1 MRAERICT
9 AASDTRIFCACAPVF
24 FCGHARA
31 PPRAFASKA
40 HSTSADRTGATISVR
55 LRVRLHR
62 RARLPARHIL
72 RQPTERGAT
81 TSVRLR
87 VRVHRLPSTA
97 AATADDCT
105 SCPRAARQAQIRRAC
120 AVRRLLQH
128 RGMCLLQHMQDR
140 GIMRAPRVTLSN
152 VLALRVQAQRSKGI
166 DQRGCG
172 KTAVRQDRCH
182 IGRLLTRCHS
192 RLLAWKL
199 RPVRMY
205 TRGTLVFLHCV
216 EQFGASLLTQV
227 PPHTRG
233 IYTHARYIRAP
244 PRAARHESPGC
255 AAVRVRVPP
264 RASRAGAYVTCF
276 RARNAPVHQRGNK
289 CLATCTR
296 HAYIR
301 HITTTCL
308 PAPAPRGRARGR
320 AVLH

>member
-40 HSTSADRTGATISVR
+40 HSTSADRTGATTSVR
-55 LRVRLHR
+55 LRVRVHRRARCAARHIPRQPTKRGATTSVRLHRRARLPARHILRQPTERGATTSVRLRVRVHRRARCAARHIPRQPTKRGATTSVRLHR

-105 SCPRAARQAQIRRAC
+105 SCPRAGRQAQIRRAC

-152 VLALRVQAQRSKGI
+152 VFA
-166 DQRGCG
+166 
-172 KTAVRQDRCH
+172 
-182 IGRLLTRCHS
+182 
-192 RLLAWKL
+192 
-199 RPVRMY
+199 
-205 TRGTLVFLHCV
+205 
-216 EQFGASLLTQV
+216 
-227 PPHTRG
+227 
-233 IYTHARYIRAP
+233 
-244 PRAARHESPGC
+244 
-255 AAVRVRVPP
+255 
-264 RASRAGAYVTCF
+264 
-276 RARNAPVHQRGNK
+276 
-289 CLATCTR
+289 
-296 HAYIR
+296 
-301 HITTTCL
+301 
-308 PAPAPRGRARGR
+308 
-320 AVLH
+320 

>member
-40 HSTSADRTGATISVR
+40 HSTSADRTGATTSVR
-55 LRVRLHR
+55 LRVRVHRRARCAARHIPRQPTKRGATTSVRLHR

-105 SCPRAARQAQIRRAC
+105 SCPRAGRQAQIRRAC

-152 VLALRVQAQRSKGI
+152 VLA
-166 DQRGCG
+166 
-172 KTAVRQDRCH
+172 
-182 IGRLLTRCHS
+182 
-192 RLLAWKL
+192 
-199 RPVRMY
+199 
-205 TRGTLVFLHCV
+205 
-216 EQFGASLLTQV
+216 
-227 PPHTRG
+227 
-233 IYTHARYIRAP
+233 
-244 PRAARHESPGC
+244 
-255 AAVRVRVPP
+255 
-264 RASRAGAYVTCF
+264 
-276 RARNAPVHQRGNK
+276 
-289 CLATCTR
+289 
-296 HAYIR
+296 
-301 HITTTCL
+301 
-308 PAPAPRGRARGR
+308 
-320 AVLH
+320 